1 MTNTDRPAASCPV
14 TTRRIGLGIHVS
26 DERGYRCT
34 LPYSVAAG
42 ISNRLDCGS
51 HLPLDHHPL
60 DLGDGLGGVQA
71 LRAGLGA
78 VHDGVAA
85 VEAERILEIV
95 EAQSG
100 RLVAAVLEPAVRLKQ
115 RGGAEETLAVP
126 PIARAG
132 GRAARAQDA
141 LVEAVELLPVI
152 MALPPLLLRRRR
164 GGLQPRL
171 DRGMLG
177 IEVGEFLE

>member
-14 TTRRIGLGIHVS
+14 TTRRIGLGINVS

-42 ISNRLDCGS
+42 ISNRSDCGS

-60 DLGDGLGGVQA
+60 DLGDGLGGVEA

-85 VEAERILEIV
+85 IEPERVLELVEPLA
-95 EAQSG
+95 G
-100 RLVAAVLEPAVRLKQ
+100 CLVAAVHDPAVCLEQDR
-115 RGGAEETLAVP
+115 GAEEAVFVP
-126 PIARAG
+126 PIARTARG
-132 GRAARAQDA
+132 AAEAEDAVLQALQLVPLFRALKA
-141 LVEAVELLPVI
+141 LA
-152 MALPPLLLRRRR
+152 
-164 GGLQPRL
+164 
-171 DRGMLG
+171 
-177 IEVGEFLE
+177 F